1 MVTDEQVRR
10 LRKLSN
16 TEKNQEIAASK
27 AGMDP
32 TTARRY
38 LGLERLPSELK
49 KERQWR
55 TREDPFGEVWDA
67 VQRQIEESPGLE
79 AKTLFEWLQRE
90 YPGRFSDGQ
99 IRTLQRRIKLW
110 RATEGPGAG
119 SVLRPEARAGA
130 AVRVGLHAHD
140 RAGDHARRAD
150 VRAPGVPL
158 RADVL
163 ELGDGHDLLFGE
175 PGEPQRRMAERGLG
189 IGRGARSSTAP
200 TACRAR

>member
-49 KERQWR
+49 RERHWR
-55 TREDPFGEVWDA
+55 TQGGSVQRGLGRSSAAGARKSSVGGQDA
-67 VQRQIEESPGLE
+67 VRMAATGIPGTVQRWADPD
-79 AKTLFEWLQRE
+79 
-90 YPGRFSDGQ
+90 P
-99 IRTLQRRIKLW
+99 
-110 RATEGPGAG
+110 ATADQAVAG
-119 SVLRPEARAGA
+119 HGGSSAGGVLRPEAHAGT
-130 AVRVGLHAHD
+130 AVRVGLHAYD
-140 RAGDHARRAD
+140 RAGDHTRRAE

-175 PGEPQRRMAERGLG
+175 PGEP
-189 IGRGARSSTAP
+189 
-200 TACRAR
+200 

>member
-1 MVTDEQVRR
+1 MQRHGMVTDEQVRR

-38 LGLERLPSELK
+38 LVLERLPSELK
-49 KERQWR
+49 KERPWR

-67 VQRQIEESPGLE
+67 VQQQIQESPGLE

-110 RATEGPGAG
+110 RVTEGPGQEVYFGQKHTPGRLCASDFTHMTELG
-119 SVLRPEARAGA
+119 ITLGGEI
-130 AVRVGLHAHD
+130 
-140 RAGDHARRAD
+140 
-150 VRAPGVPL
+150 RAPGVSL

-163 ELGDGHDLLFGE
+163 RTGRRGRSAIRRAWRASAKDG
-175 PGEPQRRMAERGLG
+175 RT
-189 IGRGARSSTAP
+189 RSGSWEQ
-200 TACRAR
+200 